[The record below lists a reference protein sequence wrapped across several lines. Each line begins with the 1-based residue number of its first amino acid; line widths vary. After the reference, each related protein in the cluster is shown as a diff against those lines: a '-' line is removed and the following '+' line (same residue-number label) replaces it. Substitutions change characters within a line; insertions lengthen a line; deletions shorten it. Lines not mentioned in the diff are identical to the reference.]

1 MSVSLKKG
9 QKVSLT
15 KEREGLTKVIAGLG
29 WDEVNQKKGFFSFG
43 AKKQDIDCD
52 ASAIMRKHG
61 KLRDSKDVVYF
72 NHLRHKSGA
81 VTHMGDNLTGA
92 GDGDDEQIVI
102 NLKEV
107 PEEYDKIVLV
117 VNIYKAKE
125 REQHFGMIKNAF
137 IRIVD
142 ASNNTEIC
150 KYDLSDDYNNMT
162 SVIFGEVYKH
172 DGEWKFN
179 AIGQGT
185 ADNGLTA
192 LSKRFM

>member
-1 MSVSLKKG
+1 
-9 QKVSLT
+9 
-15 KEREGLTKVIAGLG
+15 
-29 WDEVNQKKGFFSFG
+29 
-43 AKKQDIDCD
+43 
-52 ASAIMRKHG
+52 
-61 KLRDSKDVVYF
+61 
-72 NHLRHKSGA
+72 
-81 VTHMGDNLTGA
+81 MGDNLTGA

-125 REQHFGMIKNAF
+125 RGQHFGMIKNAF

>member
-1 MSVSLKKG
+1 MV
-9 QKVSLT
+9 
-15 KEREGLTKVIAGLG
+15 GLG
-29 WDEVNQKKGFFSFG
+29 WDAVKKGFFGS
-43 AKKQDIDCD
+43 KPDIDCD
-52 ASAIMRKHG
+52 ASAILLRNG
-61 KLRDSKDVVYF
+61 KLCSNQDIVYF
-72 NHLRHKSGA
+72 GNLRHSSGT
-81 VTHMGDNLTGA
+81 VQHMGDNLTGA

>member
-29 WDEVNQKKGFFSFG
+29 SDEVNQKKGFFSFG

-52 ASAIMRKHG
+52 ASAIMLKNG
-61 KLRDSKDVVYF
+61 KLRDSKDVIYF